1 MSDNKKTNDGI
12 LAGVVVLDLTQMLA
26 GPYCT
31 MILADHGAD
40 VIKIEPPHGDMSRG
54 LGPYAELD
62 IEKQNSGYFHSI
74 NRNKRSIIL
83 NLKIASDR
91 EIFFQ
96 MVAKADV
103 VIENF
108 RAGVM
113 ERLGLSYE
121 KLLEVN
127 NKLVYATIRGYGD

>member
-62 IEKQNSGYFHSI
+62 IKKENSGYFHSI

-83 NLKIASDR
+83 NLKMATDR
-91 EIFFQ
+91 EIFFSNGR
-96 MVAKADV
+96 K
-103 VIENF
+103 I
-108 RAGVM
+108 RHCH
-113 ERLGLSYE
+113 RKLSRWCHGASGIVLR
-121 KLLEVN
+121 KI
-127 NKLVYATIRGYGD
+127 TRGQ